1 MNMTRFLVIAGL
13 VLTLAT
19 FSPAMAQT
27 SGNTN
32 PATGNTNSDSTTTV
46 TNASGTSSMS
56 PASNSQ
62 SDNESAS
69 EAQDINKGLSKESQ
83 DLNKDLTPGEANA
96 TTPSS
101 AMPSSMSMAEQES
114 NIGRQIHRL
123 DRDLSDAES
132 FEANGREEWGKG
144 DNIGAQRDFRIAQH
158 ILRMAT
164 GGKSYQPTFVG
175 ENPLQQQAMVENAI
189 AQARKNGGNTGDA
202 QHYLDKGKDAL
213 NRGDQN
219 QASHDFRSAELALGI
234 PVEVGYAEIWEAEVP
249 GAEQQNAA
257 AGPQSESSQAA
268 MARPRT
274 KSEVQSDIDS
284 AASQGKDVSEAQAFL
299 KEGEQAL
306 NDGDQNKAQRDF
318 RAAERAISMNEAY
331 NASGA
336 SNRASDDSD

>member
-13 VLTLAT
+13 VLTLGT
-19 FSPAMAQT
+19 FSPALAQT
-27 SGNTN
+27 FESTN
-32 PATGNTNSDSTTTV
+32 PSTGNTNSDSTTTV
-46 TNASGTSSMS
+46 TNASGASSMT

-62 SDNESAS
+62 SDNESAT
-69 EAQDINKGLSKESQ
+69 EAQDINKGLSKETQ

-96 TTPSS
+96 TTPS
-101 AMPSSMSMAEQES
+101 ATPSSMSMSEQES
-114 NIGRQIHRL
+114 NIGRQIHKL

-132 FEANGREEWGKG
+132 YAANGREEWGKG
-144 DNIGAQRDFRIAQH
+144 DTAAAQRDFRIAQH

-189 AQARKNGGNTGDA
+189 AQARKNGGNTSDA
-202 QHYLDKGKDAL
+202 QHYLDKGKDAM

-249 GAEQQNAA
+249 GAEQQSAFG
-257 AGPQSESSQAA
+257 GPQSESFQAA
-268 MARPRT
+268 MSRPRT
-274 KSEVQSDIDS
+274 KSEVKSDIDQ
-284 AASQGKDVSEAQAFL
+284 AASEGKDVSEAQAFL

-306 NDGDQNKAQRDF
+306 NDGDQTKAQRDF

-331 NASGA
+331 NASGS